1 MKTFTLREAA
11 AFLKM
16 NPEVLRQKAKAG
28 IVPAAKPSKSWVF
41 IEDDLVAYVRSL
53 YSTSC
58 SQRVVQGQ
66 TVEVT
71 SWPCTK
77 EVPSGGSI
85 SSRQMEQEY
94 EKALG
99 LQTAS

>member
-1 MKTFTLREAA
+1 MKTLSLKEAA
-11 AFLKM
+11 ELLKC

-41 IEDDLVAYVRSL
+41 IEDDLVAYIRSL
-53 YSTSC
+53 YSSPR

-85 SSRQMEQEY
+85 SSHRMEQEY
-94 EKALG
+94 ERALG